1 MITASFAHH
10 FAQQW
15 LAAWNDH
22 DLDRILSHYAD
33 DFEMSSPVIVQVVG
47 EPSGALKGKPAVR
60 AYWAKALAM
69 FPDLKFELLTT
80 LVGVNSIT
88 LHYQGLRGPVAE
100 VFHFDEFGRVKVAAA
115 HYAIDSIQR

>member
-100 VFHFDEFGRVKVAAA
+100 VFHFDAFGRVKAAEA
-115 HYAIDSIQR
+115 HYAIDSN